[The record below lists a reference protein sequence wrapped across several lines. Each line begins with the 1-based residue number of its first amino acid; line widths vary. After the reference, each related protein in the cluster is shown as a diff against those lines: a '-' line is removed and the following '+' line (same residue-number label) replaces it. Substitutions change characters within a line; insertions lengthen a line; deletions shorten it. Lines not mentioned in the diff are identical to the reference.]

1 MLLKTLFCIQAVL
14 QCIGLLQVFKN
25 TYQIHNNFTIK
36 TLKRNFSISLVV
48 PHLYDDTAGLFVS
61 LTIRIMDYSNT
72 LKRTV
77 EKTST
82 LVANMSTVNVLF
94 WLAYTTVDFVLQKML
109 NYNATLV
116 VDVCLHLCGV

>member
-1 MLLKTLFCIQAVL
+1 MHRQLVL
-14 QCIGLLQVFKN
+14 HVEKM
-25 TYQIHNNFTIK
+25 
-36 TLKRNFSISLVV
+36 
-48 PHLYDDTAGLFVS
+48 PDTDGHWYVKC
-61 LTIRIMDYSNT
+61 RRYT

-109 NYNATLV
+109 NYNATLA

>member
-1 MLLKTLFCIQAVL
+1 MVACHHVPNIGNAVSHLTMRPIGTTLRC
-14 QCIGLLQVFKN
+14 
-25 TYQIHNNFTIK
+25 
-36 TLKRNFSISLVV
+36 
-48 PHLYDDTAGLFVS
+48 
-61 LTIRIMDYSNT
+61 T

-82 LVANMSTVNVLF
+82 LVANMSTVSVLF

-109 NYNATLV
+109 NYNATLA

>member
-1 MLLKTLFCIQAVL
+1 MWWIFTHGKSGGSKDPLDPVL
-14 QCIGLLQVFKN
+14 PRSMIGAYANLSN
-25 TYQIHNNFTIK
+25 GA
-36 TLKRNFSISLVV
+36 ISNDL
-48 PHLYDDTAGLFVS
+48 AS
-61 LTIRIMDYSNT
+61 T

-109 NYNATLV
+109 NYNATLAV
-116 VDVCLHLCGV
+116 NVCLHLCGV

>member
-1 MLLKTLFCIQAVL
+1 M
-14 QCIGLLQVFKN
+14 IGAYANLSN
-25 TYQIHNNFTIK
+25 GA
-36 TLKRNFSISLVV
+36 ISNDL
-48 PHLYDDTAGLFVS
+48 AS
-61 LTIRIMDYSNT
+61 T

-109 NYNATLV
+109 NYNATLAV
-116 VDVCLHLCGV
+116 NVCLHLCGV

>member
-1 MLLKTLFCIQAVL
+1 MDL
-14 QCIGLLQVFKN
+14 
-25 TYQIHNNFTIK
+25 
-36 TLKRNFSISLVV
+36 R
-48 PHLYDDTAGLFVS
+48 HLEFWGS
-61 LTIRIMDYSNT
+61 SNGFLEKPMCDFRYT

-109 NYNATLV
+109 NYNATLA
-116 VDVCLHLCGV
+116 VDVCLHFCGV